1 MIGSVNGGIPR
12 IPFDPNAGWSF
23 IFLVRQEESPSLP
36 LSPMTRTHSEDLPW
50 NAQNSPGG
58 KFAMARRSLSQAAG
72 GQKDIGT
79 WGGGHPFDLE
89 IHRVPPGKI
98 NFPLHQHSAQWEAYY
113 ILTGSGKVRTQ
124 AGKEAI
130 QAGDYLVF
138 APGEAHQLIN
148 NGSEDLTFLVVA
160 DQPQADVIH
169 YPESG
174 KWMIKPQRNVFE
186 MQEADYFKGEE

>member
-1 MIGSVNGGIPR
+1 
-12 IPFDPNAGWSF
+12 
-23 IFLVRQEESPSLP
+23 
-36 LSPMTRTHSEDLPW
+36 
-50 NAQNSPGG
+50 
-58 KFAMARRSLSQAAG
+58 MARRSLSQAAG

-124 AGKEAI
+124 AGKEPI